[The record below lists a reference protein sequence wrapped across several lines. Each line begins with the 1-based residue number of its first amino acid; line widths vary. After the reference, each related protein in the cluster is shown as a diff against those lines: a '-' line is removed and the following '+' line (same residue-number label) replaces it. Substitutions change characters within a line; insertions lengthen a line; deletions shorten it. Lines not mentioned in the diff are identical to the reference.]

1 MSLVKA
7 VTEKVLRESVLLFE
21 PRDLDDSRQSLRMRS
36 CNPRDSLSVSDV
48 TASHAEDLAGFRF
61 AALLFQGREE
71 QGIHCQGCCVAAV
84 GRSEVNDGYI
94 LARLG
99 SGSQ

>member
-1 MSLVKA
+1 MSLVRA
-7 VTEKVLRESVLLFE
+7 VTEKVFRESVLLFE
-21 PRDLDDSRQSLRMRS
+21 PRDLDSRQSLRMRS
-36 CNPRDSLSVSDV
+36 YNPRDSLSVSDV